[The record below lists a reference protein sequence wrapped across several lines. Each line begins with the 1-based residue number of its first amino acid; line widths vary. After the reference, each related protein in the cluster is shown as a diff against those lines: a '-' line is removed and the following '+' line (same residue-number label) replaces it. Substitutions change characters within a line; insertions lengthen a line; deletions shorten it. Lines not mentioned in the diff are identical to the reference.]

1 MKRTATTV
9 GATVEGAAV
18 STEAA
23 GSTIGVEAGS
33 GAGGAIGVVV
43 AGLATGAVA
52 VGEEVSATGEVAV
65 AGEVSAIGEVS
76 ATGEVVEVVADLTA
90 GAVGGAE
97 TGAGVETDTHG
108 VETEEDS
115 TKEVSMTEKALAEEI
130 ILKTRK

>member
-65 AGEVSAIGEVS
+65 AGEVSA
-76 ATGEVVEVVADLTA
+76 TGEVVEVVADLTA